1 MKKGKSSWIRLGVAG
16 VDSGQLMVCDPCYL
30 GDWVD
35 NQSND
40 AVPDGD
46 FSYAGACKKTIEAE
60 GGQLN
65 FKAGH
70 AGAGVVFTS
79 GFGDG
84 CYEVLAKVTD
94 YGDMGQRVEEVRIK
108 LIGKS
113 NIKLMEHL
121 LGKTQH

>member
-1 MKKGKSSWIRLGVAG
+1 MSKVKSKWIKLGVAG

-35 NQSND
+35 NESND
-40 AVPDGD
+40 KVADGD

-65 FKAGH
+65 FKMGH

-84 CYEVLAKVTD
+84 LYDVVAKLTD
-94 YGDMGQRVEEVRIK
+94 YGEMGERIEEVRIK

-113 NIKLMEHL
+113 NIKLFEQLTGRTKH
-121 LGKTQH
+121 